1 MTEMLFY
8 HLQGQ
13 KLEGVL
19 TPLLEKSLER
29 GWTVIVQPRSS
40 DFSSNGVSTPSSFWP
55 CRW

>member
-19 TPLLEKSLER
+19 PGAVGEIARARL
-29 GWTVIVQPRSS
+29 
-40 DFSSNGVSTPSSFWP
+40 DA
-55 CRW
+55 

>member
-1 MTEMLFY
+1 MTGILFY

-29 GWTVIVQPRSS
+29 GWKVTDAHLVA
-40 DFSSNGVSTPSSFWP
+40 DHYEK
-55 CRW
+55 